1 MTDSA
6 RSGRRGCGR
15 SAGRRVPAVAGDARQ
30 ADPAQDQ
37 RKRSLL
43 GVCRGGFRFHPPQAC
58 PVCRPTTSWP
68 SYAEGRG
75 DQQVISWIPQIYSKF
90 GGRRERRRR
99 DVLPQYQLESPR
111 LLSSGSFLR
120 PLTLHPATTPTTR
133 AGFLCAPPPGAH
145 NARPADCIVPA
156 CSVGSSP
163 R

>member
-30 ADPAQDQ
+30 ADPRQIL
-37 RKRSLL
+37 RKIREN
-43 GVCRGGFRFHPPQAC
+43 GRFWVGRGGFRFHPPQAC
-58 PVCRPTTSWP
+58 VGRRRRSWP

-111 LLSSGSFLR
+111 LLSVGPFSDLSLCILQQLPPHARIPLR
-120 PLTLHPATTPTTR
+120 TTTWR
-133 AGFLCAPPPGAH
+133 AQ
-145 NARPADCIVPA
+145 RTA
-156 CSVGSSP
+156 C
-163 R
+163 

>member
-99 DVLPQYQLESPR
+99 DLLPNISSSRLGFCQWVLSQTSHSASCNNSHHTRRIP
-111 LLSSGSFLR
+111 LR
-120 PLTLHPATTPTTR
+120 TTTWR
-133 AGFLCAPPPGAH
+133 AQ
-145 NARPADCIVPA
+145 RTA
-156 CSVGSSP
+156 C
-163 R
+163 